1 MKNLKYIAVFLLIIS
16 SSLTFKVLAQ
26 SSLTQGVLAPIGPYA
41 GGTLITIPYSMEFT
55 MLTGSVAELNIAYPS
70 TLFDFV
76 SSDLTSSGIWTLI
89 NATSGNLTYQTAAFT
104 SADNNYTS
112 ATDFTVTFRVKSASC
127 NLLSDSIVATL
138 TVGSNTTPVQISTPI
153 SILNSGT
160 GVSATMNLIQGDECS
175 IAMYEINSFGLDTS
189 SSNSTFSLTL
199 PVGATLQGVF
209 NTIGNPV
216 FFTSSGSTYSW
227 LRSGIA
233 NELSQKHY
241 VIIAFD
247 QSVLCQNSSP
257 NQLGLVFNS
266 HNVCNPNTVITSTTN
281 HLFSACCNQ
290 PPNTMNGVVL
300 RKSLIKYPLLY
311 FPSPNNC
318 KTHDYII
325 KVDNLTANNL
335 TDFYLN
341 DFLNDIIPSFSGEIE
356 VTQITAAFNSI
367 IPGASFSLNSTL
379 GSSSMGTT
387 LSSFNPNQILFNAG
401 PYLDSNFN
409 LTGTSAFPK
418 YSSLTVK
425 ITHRLGVDPL
435 STPYNNKAQ
444 LDFKVGTTPYS
455 GTVNL
460 QSVKDNFEPS
470 IIIEKK
476 VKNITDSGPYSSSV
490 SASPSDN
497 LQFEIKIK
505 NYGMMAVS
513 NVNLTDLITNLPS
526 NFNNPTSF
534 LVTGTGYTPVQLAA
548 IQSGS
553 ISSSGFT
560 RNFTINAAPCNGY
573 TELVLTYK
581 ASVKPNIT
589 CNSIYT
595 NKATINY
602 NFNSNPYTKSSTAT
616 VNIDLFKNISYKLE
630 ASCKSEQG
638 PWVIGAINGI
648 PGQPIWFKASVKNNN
663 NYAVSDLKMMVQLP
677 SLPSLTSNH
686 GSINLVSSAPSLP
699 IGTNLHPE
707 LGSVVSNINSMS
719 ITNTAMSGWLNG
731 SGILPTNIPTANVAI
746 YKVIPSLN
754 SQSETTIIYKVMVP
768 VNTFGTQ
775 YSTALGV
782 SKSSNSACP
791 IVKNTSLNL
800 TVASSNN
807 CGSISGCDLI
817 LFDSKVERDL
827 SNLMKFNITISNM
840 LNSYTGFNVDNFDI
854 VVHQPYSDILTPS
867 PYTNLMIGYKL
878 DAISSGIPLYT
889 FPLGTPVVGG
899 RRYHKVNSS
908 VPTLNFGTVN
918 FDLISTNLPPF
929 YNKLTFPI
937 NITFRDKSDPC
948 FICERTINLN
958 YTPPAWTP
966 WNQLI
971 QKDMLESETDPV
983 NLSLNAA
990 RQRLQKSPAGPK
1002 IEQWYKD
1009 LKEHN
1014 GIGKMLLN
1022 HPSDVIELFKIAR
1035 KMIEKGGVFEQKDY
1049 DLIEKNMRLLDGVW
1063 KAPAGL
1069 IDDSLR
1075 RLKSLIGQ
1083 KWSMSIFDRWG
1094 NF

>member
-26 SSLTQGVLAPIGPYA
+26 SSLTQGVLAPVGPYA

-55 MLTGSVAELNIAYPS
+55 MLTGTVAELNIAYPS

-175 IAMYEINSFGLDTS
+175 NAMYEINSFGLDTS
-189 SSNSTFSLTL
+189 SSNSTFALTL
-199 PVGATLQGVF
+199 PAGATLQGVF

-476 VKNITDSGPYSSSV
+476 VKNLTDSGPYSSSV
-490 SASPSDN
+490 SASPRDN
-497 LQFEIKIK
+497 L
-505 NYGMMAVS
+505 
-513 NVNLTDLITNLPS
+513 
-526 NFNNPTSF
+526 
-534 LVTGTGYTPVQLAA
+534 
-548 IQSGS
+548 
-553 ISSSGFT
+553 
-560 RNFTINAAPCNGY
+560 
-573 TELVLTYK
+573 
-581 ASVKPNIT
+581 
-589 CNSIYT
+589 
-595 NKATINY
+595 
-602 NFNSNPYTKSSTAT
+602 
-616 VNIDLFKNISYKLE
+616 
-630 ASCKSEQG
+630 
-638 PWVIGAINGI
+638 
-648 PGQPIWFKASVKNNN
+648 
-663 NYAVSDLKMMVQLP
+663 
-677 SLPSLTSNH
+677 
-686 GSINLVSSAPSLP
+686 
-699 IGTNLHPE
+699 
-707 LGSVVSNINSMS
+707 
-719 ITNTAMSGWLNG
+719 
-731 SGILPTNIPTANVAI
+731 
-746 YKVIPSLN
+746 
-754 SQSETTIIYKVMVP
+754 
-768 VNTFGTQ
+768 
-775 YSTALGV
+775 
-782 SKSSNSACP
+782 
-791 IVKNTSLNL
+791 
-800 TVASSNN
+800 
-807 CGSISGCDLI
+807 
-817 LFDSKVERDL
+817 
-827 SNLMKFNITISNM
+827 KF
-840 LNSYTGFNVDNFDI
+840 
-854 VVHQPYSDILTPS
+854 
-867 PYTNLMIGYKL
+867 
-878 DAISSGIPLYT
+878 
-889 FPLGTPVVGG
+889 
-899 RRYHKVNSS
+899 
-908 VPTLNFGTVN
+908 
-918 FDLISTNLPPF
+918 
-929 YNKLTFPI
+929 
-937 NITFRDKSDPC
+937 
-948 FICERTINLN
+948 
-958 YTPPAWTP
+958 
-966 WNQLI
+966 
-971 QKDMLESETDPV
+971 
-983 NLSLNAA
+983 
-990 RQRLQKSPAGPK
+990 
-1002 IEQWYKD
+1002 
-1009 LKEHN
+1009 
-1014 GIGKMLLN
+1014 
-1022 HPSDVIELFKIAR
+1022 
-1035 KMIEKGGVFEQKDY
+1035 
-1049 DLIEKNMRLLDGVW
+1049 
-1063 KAPAGL
+1063 
-1069 IDDSLR
+1069 
-1075 RLKSLIGQ
+1075 
-1083 KWSMSIFDRWG
+1083 
-1094 NF
+1094 